1 MTTSPRPPGDQAIT
15 IPDPDW
21 RQLATCQHAK
31 PEPFFPVYHSLRL
44 GRIRGSGRQGGPSA
58 ERAFTAA
65 LKARPMISI
74 AGQLDGSARG
84 YQEPFALCGSHG
96 YPVDWGGRSQ
106 EEGGLEAAF
115 KESNRFRVPM
125 RACRRGRSRRVAGG
139 GRRPRA
145 WERTGT
151 GGS

>member
-65 LKARPMISI
+65 LKARPMIRSPANWTGRRAVI
-74 AGQLDGSARG
+74 KSPLRYAGVTVTQSAGPMFMHRHASGEHPDLPRG
-84 YQEPFALCGSHG
+84 VRAAGAPCKITPA
-96 YPVDWGGRSQ
+96 
-106 EEGGLEAAF
+106 GGLA
-115 KESNRFRVPM
+115 S
-125 RACRRGRSRRVAGG
+125 
-139 GRRPRA
+139 
-145 WERTGT
+145 
-151 GGS
+151 

>member
-96 YPVDWGGRSQ
+96 YPVGGPYVYAPARFGRTSGSAAWRASGRSTVQ
-106 EEGGLEAAF
+106 DH
-115 KESNRFRVPM
+115 S
-125 RACRRGRSRRVAGG
+125 RGRPGIMRKSV
-139 GRRPRA
+139 
-145 WERTGT
+145 
-151 GGS
+151 